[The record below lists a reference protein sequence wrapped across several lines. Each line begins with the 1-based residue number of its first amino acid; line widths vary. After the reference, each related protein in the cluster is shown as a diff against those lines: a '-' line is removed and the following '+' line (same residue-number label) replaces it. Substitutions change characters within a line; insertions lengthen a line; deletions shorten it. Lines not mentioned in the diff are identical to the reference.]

1 MEITQKNNL
10 NIIKIYIIGL
20 VVGLV
25 SATNFFYTWCYIS
38 LPVATI
44 TTIFLVTLLSKLSSY
59 LIRTKKVW

>member
-38 LPVATI
+38 LPIATI